1 MLLYILVVI
10 SMRYSWNEKSFD
22 RDIALLEKM
31 LEEETDLDKVFA
43 YKRCI
48 DEIRNVKYLNF
59 GFIDYASRISL
70 DELLMQIM
78 SDYTEYGRYYA
89 IIEDFALEL
98 ESFEDKE
105 EDIEAKIGCFISEN
119 GSFSLLSTPYL
130 THDKVVELAK
140 DFYHSFDQYLYRHFK
155 EIYESR
161 YQTIRFQKPP
171 YTSGNSF
178 KGVGDCFY
186 IPSLRKNY
194 IQIANSRTI
203 AKYLGF
209 VHETGHGI
217 ANLVNAD
224 NATVSDDNLL
234 CEIEAVFPEM
244 IANIEAKDI
253 FDELDGAYFQYL
265 NISTLLTDAKAL
277 SLHGVILQFW
287 KSNGYKADKK
297 FFEDIKEFCGLN
309 HKEIRELLEV
319 SLVNDGKYV
328 LSTIA
333 ALEFLH
339 IYREDKKEALKLFK
353 YFLKKGANKDRLAF
367 LSKNIEFNENAS
379 VEADIVADEMIL
391 AFKNKG
397 IGKWWYL

>member
-1 MLLYILVVI
+1 
-10 SMRYSWNEKSFD
+10 
-22 RDIALLEKM
+22 M

-70 DELLMQIM
+70 DELLMQTM

-130 THDKVVELAK
+130 THDNVVELTK

-161 YQTIRFQKPP
+161 YQTIRFQKPA

-178 KGVGDCFY
+178 NGVGDCFY
-186 IPSLRKNY
+186 IAGLRKNY
-194 IQIANSRTI
+194 IQIDNSRTMS
-203 AKYLGF
+203 KYLGF
-209 VHETGHGI
+209 IHETGHGI
-217 ANLVNAD
+217 ANLVNAA
-224 NATVSDDNLL
+224 NARICDDGLL
-234 CEIEAVFPEM
+234 CETEAVFPEM
-244 IANIEAKDI
+244 VANIEAKDM
-253 FDELDGAYFQYL
+253 FDELDIAYFQCL

-309 HKEIRELLEV
+309 RQEIREILEI
-319 SLVNDGKYV
+319 SLNDDGKYI

-353 YFLKKGANKDRLAF
+353 DFLKKGANKDRFAF
-367 LSKNIEFNENAS
+367 LNKDIVFNENAS
-379 VEADIVADEMIL
+379 IEADIVADEMVL
-391 AFKNKG
+391 ALRNKG
-397 IGKWWYL
+397 IS